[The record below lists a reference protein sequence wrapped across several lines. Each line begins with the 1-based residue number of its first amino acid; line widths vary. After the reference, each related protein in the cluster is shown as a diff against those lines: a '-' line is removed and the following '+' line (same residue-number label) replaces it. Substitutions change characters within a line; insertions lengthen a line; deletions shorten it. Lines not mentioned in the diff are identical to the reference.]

1 MHWVGE
7 KKLSARRAQR
17 LTTRLR
23 LHAMML
29 CVALCAVAG
38 IAHASSPLP
47 LEERTWMTTLR
58 AAPAET
64 RAKALLAKMNQTE
77 KLAMLHGIGAGYVG
91 NVQGNTRLGIP
102 QLNLNDGP
110 QGFRGTSGTSTAWP
124 AAIAVASSWSEET
137 MFEWGKG
144 MGEEFF
150 AKGANVQVSQ
160 PKRWVGV
167 GVRQTERS
175 RAAMPLVLSHRS
187 LGRAF
192 VSPVSPST
200 AEISSKH
207 FGRRQGLSL
216 AGYIRS
222 LTGRSPEQIFE
233 R

>member
-1 MHWVGE
+1 
-7 KKLSARRAQR
+7 
-17 LTTRLR
+17 
-23 LHAMML
+23 
-29 CVALCAVAG
+29 
-38 IAHASSPLP
+38 
-47 LEERTWMTTLR
+47 
-58 AAPAET
+58 
-64 RAKALLAKMNQTE
+64 
-77 KLAMLHGIGAGYVG
+77 
-91 NVQGNTRLGIP
+91 
-102 QLNLNDGP
+102 
-110 QGFRGTSGTSTAWP
+110 
-124 AAIAVASSWSEET
+124 

-216 AGYIRS
+216 PGYLRS